1 MNPGAFFIPEAV
13 RSALDSLRTNRLRS
27 ALTSLGVMVGV
38 TSVVS
43 LVGLVT
49 GLENYVEEQFDS
61 VVGARVFEISRYSGG
76 FDDMETWLRSRSW
89 PHLTAADAELL
100 AGMMTTASGV
110 TWRGGTSRSVSNG
123 GRTAEGIWIRG
134 LAPTELDVGGTTMA
148 SGRFFTE
155 AEDYDRSR
163 VCVLGSSLADSLG
176 NPEFLLGQ
184 AVSIGGERFTV
195 IGIAN
200 PLGSIFGRALD
211 DYVSMPFST
220 FVSLFSSPDRDVEI
234 AVLPLPGITQE
245 ECQEEARQIL
255 RRIRGIP
262 WDAEDNFFITSQEAI
277 LESMNK
283 VMGGA
288 AFVTIGIAAISLLV
302 GGIGIM
308 NIMLVSVTERT
319 REIGTR
325 RALGATRKDIV
336 RQFLVES
343 VIVSLIGGILGLM
356 AGFAIVTAADT
367 LTPLPASA
375 SPFAAILAIA
385 FSSTVGLVFGIYPSW
400 KAAGL
405 DPVEALRYE

>member
-1 MNPGAFFIPEAV
+1 MSTGALFISEAV
-13 RSALDSLRTNRLRS
+13 RSALDSLRNNRLRS

-49 GLENYVEEQFDS
+49 GLQNYIEEQFDT
-61 VVGARVFEISRYSGG
+61 VVGARIFEISRFSSG

-89 PHLTAADAELL
+89 PHLTASDAEQL

-110 TWRGGTSRSVSNG
+110 TWRGGTSRSVSRG
-123 GRTAEGIWIRG
+123 GRTAEGIWVRG
-134 LAPTELDVGGTTMA
+134 LAPTEIDVGGMTIA
-148 SGRFFTE
+148 FGRFFTQ
-155 AEDYDRSR
+155 AEDDIRAR

-176 NPEFLLGQ
+176 NPELLPGQ
-184 AVSIGGERFTV
+184 TVSIGGERFTV

-200 PLGSIFGRALD
+200 PLGSIFGQALD
-211 DYVSMPFST
+211 NFVSVPFST

-234 AVLPLPGITQE
+234 AVLPLPGVTQE
-245 ECQEEARQIL
+245 ECQDEARQIL

-262 WDAEDNFFITSQEAI
+262 LDAEDNFFITTQEAI
-277 LESMNK
+277 LDSMNK

-288 AFVTIGIAAISLLV
+288 AIVTIGIAAISLLV

-325 RALGATRKDIV
+325 RALGATRNDIV

-343 VIVSLIGGILGLM
+343 VIISLIGGILGLL
-356 AGFAIVTAADT
+356 AGFAIVTAADS

-375 SPFAAILAIA
+375 SPFAAFLAIV